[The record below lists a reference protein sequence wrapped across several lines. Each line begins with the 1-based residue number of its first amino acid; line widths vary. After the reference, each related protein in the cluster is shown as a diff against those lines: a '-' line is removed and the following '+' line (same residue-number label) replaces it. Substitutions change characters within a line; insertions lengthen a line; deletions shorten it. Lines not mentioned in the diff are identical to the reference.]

1 MLRLV
6 AYAPN
11 GVQRFPLASGDLVIG
26 SGADCDICL
35 PFSGIAKRH
44 AVIRRSRD
52 GAEIEDL
59 GTRRPTLLNGE
70 RVRTASLRVLDE
82 VKVGK
87 VTLLLE
93 DVLPP
98 TEAPREELSSP
109 EPVGPPDS
117 DRLLQHIAKV
127 SDWVTLD
134 TESRRTIE
142 SILVD
147 LLHDLGGGACFLYQ
161 GEAHAEDGFL
171 QSLGTRLVAVTEG
184 VFLERAEELLR
195 AYEGSGELA
204 ESSSSVR
211 HLSWCGMRCWAYA
224 RRFDVLER
232 DYLILFALPRFE
244 ASDWSPQD
252 GLDVVSDLLV
262 LGLVHHVGR
271 FEPILPGQG
280 RSRELV
286 LAEGLVLGTS
296 PASAALASELRA
308 TAATSANVLFTG
320 ESGSGRELCAL
331 TLHRSGSASAAAFVS
346 VSCDGVSASQLSAEL
361 FGAEIQG
368 RDGPVRR
375 EPRLLEA
382 NGGTLFLESV
392 EQLPIELQGR
402 LVHVLRSGRLE
413 GPGEGETHPARFR
426 LLSST
431 ETALD
436 GLVADG
442 RFRVDLAYR
451 LSETVVQV
459 PSLRERTEDIPLV
472 LQSAINRFSH
482 ETGRRVRGITV
493 QALQVLSRYHYPGN
507 LRELE
512 NIVRRMVLGAR
523 DGEPLDASLL
533 SAEVRSPRLAPARRP
548 DRQSDLDL
556 SRLVAACETEA
567 IREALKRTE
576 GNKSQAA
583 KLLGVSR
590 NGLTKKMARLGLGE

>member
-11 GVQRFPLASGDLVIG
+11 GVQRFPLASGELVIG
-26 SGADCDICL
+26 SATECDICL

-44 AVIRRSRD
+44 AVIRRSES

-70 RVRTASLRVLDE
+70 RVRTASLKVLDE
-82 VKVGK
+82 VRVGK

-98 TEAPREELSSP
+98 TEAPP
-109 EPVGPPDS
+109 ESVRARKTGGPPNS
-117 DRLLQHIAKV
+117 DRLLEHIARV

-142 SILVD
+142 SLLVD
-147 LLHDLGGGACFLYQ
+147 LLNDLGGGGCFLYQ
-161 GEAHAEDGFL
+161 GDASGESEFL
-171 QSLGTRLVAVTEG
+171 QTVGTRLVSVTEG
-184 VFLERAEELLR
+184 VFLERSEDLLL
-195 AYEGSGELA
+195 AYAGSA
-204 ESSSSVR
+204 TPATSSSTVLE
-211 HLSWCGMRCWAYA
+211 LSWCGTNCWVYA
-224 RRFDVLER
+224 RRFEVLER
-232 DYLILFALPRFE
+232 DYLILVALPRF
-244 ASDWSPQD
+244 ASGDWSPQG

-296 PASAALASELRA
+296 AASASLATELRA
-308 TAATSANVLFTG
+308 TAATTANVLLSG
-320 ESGSGRELCAL
+320 ESGSGRELCAR
-331 TLHRSGSASAAAFVS
+331 TLHQSSSQPESPFVS
-346 VSCDGVSASQLSAEL
+346 ISCDGVAPAQLAAEI

-368 RDGPVRR
+368 RDEPVRR

-382 NGGTLFLESV
+382 HGGTLFLDSV
-392 EQLPIELQGR
+392 DQLPIELQGR
-402 LVHVLRSGRLE
+402 LVRVLRSGRLE
-413 GPGEGETHPARFR
+413 GPGIGESHEARFR

-431 ETALD
+431 ASVLD
-436 GLVADG
+436 GRVAEG
-442 RFRVDLAYR
+442 GFRVDLAYR
-451 LSETVVQV
+451 LSETVIQV
-459 PSLRERTEDIPLV
+459 PSLRERIEDIPLV

-493 QALQVLSRYHYPGN
+493 QALQALSQYHYPGN

-523 DGEPLDASLL
+523 DGEPLDAALL
-533 SAEVRSPRLAPARRP
+533 SQEVRNPRLAPARRT
-548 DRQSDLDL
+548 DRRSDLDL
-556 SRLVAACETEA
+556 ARLVAACETEA

-590 NGLTKKMARLGLGE
+590 NGLTKKMVRLGLGD